1 MRKRKK
7 SLRTQIWT
15 CGEVFNFLKKFGKVV
30 DNLSMVWYYIHVARI
45 ELQTKEVTINGTKCK
60 NLYAR

>member
-15 CGEVFNFLKKFGKVV
+15 CGKVFNFLKSWEKVV
-30 DNLSMVWYYIHVARI
+30 DNLCMLWYYIHRKRGEHHV
-45 ELQTKEVTINGTKCK
+45 K
-60 NLYAR
+60 NFI